1 MVARAVVVLALGLG
15 FVLGDARRPVLG
27 NLLAVFWLTG
37 ALLTLRWVRQNP
49 GRPRSTTA
57 TVAGVA
63 GVVAAVV
70 GLARSLIEGLVS
82 LNAALASLG
91 VASIAVGTLRLLG
104 GFRDEDIVGRMTT
117 RRLTLGLSEVAI
129 GVTWILVD
137 DVTRT
142 TRIAVG
148 LWALVGGLVMLTDE
162 LGLRRSRTGDVP

>member
-1 MVARAVVVLALGLG
+1 V
-15 FVLGDARRPVLG
+15 G

-37 ALLTLRWVRQNP
+37 ALLTLRWVRQNQ

-57 TVAGVA
+57 TIAGVA
-63 GVVAAVV
+63 GLLAAVV
-70 GLARSLIEGLVS
+70 GLTRSLIEGLVS
-82 LNAALASLG
+82 LDATLAALG

-104 GFRDEDIVGRMTT
+104 GFHDEDIVGRMTT

-148 LWALVGGLVMLTDE
+148 LWALVGGVVMLTDA
-162 LGLRRSRTGDVP
+162 LGLWPRRTGDLP